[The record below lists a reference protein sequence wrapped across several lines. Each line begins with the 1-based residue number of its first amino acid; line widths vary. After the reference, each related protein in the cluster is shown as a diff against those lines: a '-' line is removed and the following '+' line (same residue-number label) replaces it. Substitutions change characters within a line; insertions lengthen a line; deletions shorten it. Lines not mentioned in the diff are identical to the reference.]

1 MTRVVA
7 IDDEPLALQLVK
19 GYVEKTPTLELAG
32 AFDNPVDAVAFI
44 QSSDVDLVLL
54 DIQMPDLTGTE
65 LAKVI
70 AGGPKVIF
78 TTAYE
83 KYALEG
89 FRLDAVD
96 YLLKPFSYA
105 EFLKA
110 VQKAERLLAAER
122 NQLSAAE
129 RNQLPAL
136 EVNNDF
142 LFIKSESRIRRINFS
157 EIHYI
162 EGLKD
167 YVKIWLKDEKKPVL
181 SLSTLKALES
191 RLPGDRFM
199 RVHRSFIV
207 NLDTV
212 KVIERGRIVFGE
224 VRIPVTEQ
232 YIENFR
238 KFLDRNFV

>member
-7 IDDEPLALQLVK
+7 IDDEPLALKLVK

-32 AFDNPVDAVAFI
+32 AFDNPVEAVAFI
-44 QSSDVDLVLL
+44 QSGDVDLVFL

-65 LAKVI
+65 LARVI

-110 VQKAERLLAAER
+110 VQKAEKLIAAER
-122 NQLSAAE
+122 SH
-129 RNQLPAL
+129 LPSL
-136 EVNNDF
+136 EVSNDF

-167 YVKIWLKDEKKPVL
+167 YVKIWLKEEKKPVL

-191 RLPGDRFM
+191 RLPSDRFM

-207 NLDTV
+207 NLETV

-232 YIENFR
+232 YIEDFR
-238 KFLDRNFV
+238 KFLDRNFI

>member
-1 MTRVVA
+1 MIKVVA

-19 GYVEKTPTLELAG
+19 GYIEKTPFLELAG
-32 AFDNPVDAVAFI
+32 AFDNPVDAVVYI
-44 QSSDVDLVLL
+44 KSSIVDLVLL
-54 DIQMPDLTGTE
+54 DIQMPDITGTE
-65 LAKVI
+65 LARVI
-70 AGGPKVIF
+70 SGGPKIIF

-110 VQKAERLLAAER
+110 VQKTQKLIDLETK
-122 NQLSAAE
+122 
-129 RNQLPAL
+129 QLPSL
-136 EVNNDF
+136 EVKNDF
-142 LFIKSESRIRRINFS
+142 LFIKSEYKIRRINFS
-157 EIHYI
+157 EINYI

-167 YVKIWLKDEKKPVL
+167 YVKIFLTDEKKPVL
-181 SLSTLKALES
+181 SLSTLKALEA
-191 RLPGDRFM
+191 RLPEERFM

-207 NLDTV
+207 SLEKV
-212 KVIERGRIVFGE
+212 KVIDRNRIVFGE

-232 YIENFR
+232 YKESFQ
-238 KFLDRNFV
+238 KFLGRNFI

>member
-1 MTRVVA
+1 MIKVVA

-19 GYVEKTPTLELAG
+19 GYIEKTPFLELTG
-32 AFDNPVDAVAFI
+32 AFENPVDALAFI
-44 QSSDVDLVLL
+44 SSSDVDLVML
-54 DIQMPDLTGTE
+54 DIQMPDLKGTE
-65 LAKVI
+65 LAGVLG
-70 AGGPKVIF
+70 GGPKVIF

-110 VQKAERLLAAER
+110 VQKAEKLIELER
-122 NQLSAAE
+122 RE
-129 RNQLPAL
+129 LPPL
-136 EVNNDF
+136 EIKNDF
-142 LFIKSESRIRRINFS
+142 LFIKSDYKIRRINFS

-167 YVKIWLKDEKKPVL
+167 YVKIFLIGEKKPVL
-181 SLSTLKALES
+181 SLSTLKALEA
-191 RLPGDRFM
+191 RLPEERFM
-199 RVHRSFIV
+199 RVHRSYIV

-212 KVIERGRIVFGE
+212 KVIERNRIVYGD
-224 VRIPVTEQ
+224 VRIPVTDQ
-232 YIENFR
+232 YRENFQ
-238 KFLDRNFV
+238 KFLDRNFI